1 VPGRPLLVTADPTL
15 LDELLRLAAAAG
27 VDPDVAADMAAAR
40 PHWSGAAL
48 VVLGADLA
56 EAAVRH
62 GLPRRPDVVLVGRDL
77 DDAEIWGRAVDAGAE
92 TVMLLPDAQSMLVNK
107 LGESVDRAV
116 TASTTVAVVGGR
128 GGAGASTFATALA
141 LTGAR
146 SGLQTMLVDGDPLG
160 GGIDLLVGGED
171 TRGLRWPDLVSSEG
185 RVNGRDL
192 RDSLLDVGD
201 LRVLSWDRGDALT
214 IPAPAMRSVLA
225 AAGRTSELVVVDLP
239 RRIDAA
245 AEVALAAAA
254 HTLLVVPAELRA
266 VAAAARVAAGLGRL
280 TDEVRVVVRGPA
292 PGGLTAALVADSL
305 ALPLAGWLRPEPG
318 LEQALER
325 GVPPARG
332 GRGPLARLCQQVLD
346 ELVGPGAA
354 AA

>member
-1 VPGRPLLVTADPTL
+1 MPGRPLLVTADPTL

-27 VDPDVAADMAAAR
+27 VDPDVAADVAAAR

-56 EAAVRH
+56 EAAARR

-77 DDAEIWGRAVDAGAE
+77 DDADIWSCAVDAGAE

-107 LGESVDRAV
+107 LGESADRAV
-116 TASTTVAVVGGR
+116 TASTTVGVVGGR
-128 GGAGASTFATALA
+128 GGAGASTLATALA

-201 LRVLSWDRGDALT
+201 LRVLSWDRGEALS

-225 AAGRTSELVVVDLP
+225 AAGRTSDLVVVDLP
-239 RRIDAA
+239 RRIDPA

-254 HTLLVVPAELRA
+254 LTLLVVPAELRA

-305 ALPLAGWLRPEPG
+305 ALLLAGWLRAEPG

-325 GVPPARG
+325 GVPPSRG
-332 GRGPLARLCQQVLD
+332 GRGPLARLCRQVLD